1 MVEQE
6 MGRSEIQK
14 QIEKLSLELEKL
26 KRKCYGLRKTSPKL
40 RLQKYHALLDR
51 IAQSPEGDV
60 TPDELIASLKE
71 KEY

>member
-1 MVEQE
+1 

-14 QIEKLSLELEKL
+14 QIEKLSLELAEL
-26 KRKCYGLRKTSPKL
+26 KKKCYGLRKPSPKL

-51 IAQSPEGDV
+51 ISQSPEGDV